1 MKGEREDLAILH
13 THVVK
18 AGSRRYYIDT
28 KQTQKAQKYI
38 VITESK
44 KVKDKDGSFEIN
56 RIRLYPED
64 FGKFLDCLQESIR
77 SIQEENDTKCQ

>member
-1 MKGEREDLAILH
+1 MKGMREDLEILQ
-13 THVVK
+13 TSVVK

-28 KQTQKAQKYI
+28 KQTSNAQKYI

-44 KVKDKDGSFEIN
+44 KVKENGTYEIN

-64 FGKFLDCLQESIR
+64 FDKFLISLHKTIRTIQNESNV
-77 SIQEENDTKCQ
+77 SKS

>member
-1 MKGEREDLAILH
+1 MKGEREDLEILH
-13 THVVK
+13 TRVVK
-18 AGSRRYYIDT
+18 AGIRRYYIDT
-28 KQTQKAQKYI
+28 KQTQNAQKYI

-44 KVKDKDGSFEIN
+44 KTKEDGSIDIK

-64 FGKFLDCLQESIR
+64 FDKFMKSLQESIW

>member
-44 KVKDKDGSFEIN
+44 KTKEDGSIDIK

-64 FGKFLDCLQESIR
+64 FDKFMKSLQEVITT
-77 SIQEENDTKCQ
+77 IQKDSAPKCQ